1 MCKKLKMRCVGLIY
15 LIFLLVLSFTVKSAF
30 GELVAY
36 YPLNEGAGTAI
47 TDISGYGHD
56 GETLVEPEWVEGP
69 PGFGT
74 ALNFGTITSAWV
86 NCGTWNPSED
96 TGQLAVT
103 LWLKWA
109 GLNGAWQGVVAKRD
123 GWSTAEQGPL
133 MWYIELNMN
142 TGNIFFARM
151 GQVAVAINPPPIGEW
166 QHLALSFDGTI
177 ATLYAN
183 GQDPN
188 TGEFSF
194 GPGLDSTVMIG
205 ADNLGGANPFN
216 GTIDEVRIYSTAL
229 TQEEIQT
236 VMWEAK
242 FVSETSFS
250 PYPKDKQIEVP
261 RVVVL
266 SWKPGGYAAMH
277 NVYFG
282 TDFNDVNDATLD
294 DPRDVLVSPSQT
306 ETTYQ
311 SADLLDY
318 DVTYY
323 WRIDDVN
330 DLEPNSPW
338 KGNVWSF
345 TTANYIV
352 VDDFEDYNDYP
363 PNEIF
368 NTWVDGWDDPANGS
382 VSGHPAPDFVGGKH
396 YLEDEFVHEG
406 DFSFP
411 LYYDNSAGLSW
422 ATKTLTADKDW
433 TVDDVITLTIFFHG
447 DAQNEVVPMYVALD
461 DYPIVTHPEPRA
473 VMIAEWTRWDI
484 LLQDLADMGVN
495 LTNVNSITLGF
506 GNKANPVP
514 GGEGHVFFDDIR
526 LYRSQPEE
534 YVPRPDSVNPGTSNL
549 MAYYDFEGDLQD
561 SSGKGRH
568 ATGFN
573 NPSYTKSGATG
584 FGSAVKLN
592 GINQYVS
599 LPIGSLITSLDN
611 ITVACWANFS
621 NVGGSYQRLWDFGVS
636 PPDDETDPSVYMF
649 LTPRSGGTGPIQF
662 GITTGG
668 NDTQSNIYAP
678 AALPSGWHHV
688 AVSIDSSTMTVR
700 LYQDGKF
707 VAEGETSF
715 LPSDLGVTN
724 QNYIGKS
731 QWAADAYYN
740 GAIDELRIYNR
751 VLSEAE
757 ILFLMGW

>member
-1 MCKKLKMRCVGLIY
+1 
-15 LIFLLVLSFTVKSAF
+15 
-30 GELVAY
+30 
-36 YPLNEGAGTAI
+36 
-47 TDISGYGHD
+47 
-56 GETLVEPEWVEGP
+56 
-69 PGFGT
+69 
-74 ALNFGTITSAWV
+74 
-86 NCGTWNPSED
+86 
-96 TGQLAVT
+96 
-103 LWLKWA
+103 
-109 GLNGAWQGVVAKRD
+109 
-123 GWSTAEQGPL
+123 
-133 MWYIELNMN
+133 
-142 TGNIFFARM
+142 
-151 GQVAVAINPPPIGEW
+151 
-166 QHLALSFDGTI
+166 
-177 ATLYAN
+177 
-183 GQDPN
+183 
-188 TGEFSF
+188 
-194 GPGLDSTVMIG
+194 
-205 ADNLGGANPFN
+205 
-216 GTIDEVRIYSTAL
+216 
-229 TQEEIQT
+229 
-236 VMWEAK
+236 
-242 FVSETSFS
+242 
-250 PYPKDKQIEVP
+250 
-261 RVVVL
+261 
-266 SWKPGGYAAMH
+266 
-277 NVYFG
+277 
-282 TDFNDVNDATLD
+282 
-294 DPRDVLVSPSQT
+294 
-306 ETTYQ
+306 
-311 SADLLDY
+311 
-318 DVTYY
+318 
-323 WRIDDVN
+323 
-330 DLEPNSPW
+330 
-338 KGNVWSF
+338 
-345 TTANYIV
+345 
-352 VDDFEDYNDYP
+352 
-363 PNEIF
+363 
-368 NTWVDGWDDPANGS
+368 
-382 VSGHPAPDFVGGKH
+382 
-396 YLEDEFVHEG
+396 
-406 DFSFP
+406 
-411 LYYDNSAGLSW
+411 
-422 ATKTLTADKDW
+422 
-433 TVDDVITLTIFFHG
+433 
-447 DAQNEVVPMYVALD
+447 
-461 DYPIVTHPEPRA
+461 
-473 VMIAEWTRWDI
+473 
-484 LLQDLADMGVN
+484 
-495 LTNVNSITLGF
+495 
-506 GNKANPVP
+506 
-514 GGEGHVFFDDIR
+514 